1 MSNRIAAILLLA
13 LGFAFASVRADASVI
28 TFEATNTSGNE
39 WRYDYVL
46 SAEDGEDPITE
57 FTIFF
62 GLSEFTGASL
72 RGIAAPI
79 GWDGLI
85 GVVDPLLPADGYVDF
100 LALSSGAAGVA
111 GSPLAGFSVLFDWF
125 GTGAPGS
132 QMFDILDAETFTL
145 IRSGVT
151 TPADRPVNVPEPGTL
166 WLLAIGLLCMLAPRG
181 MRQISA
187 RAR

>member
-1 MSNRIAAILLLA
+1 MSIRLAASLLLGLCVVFGPSQA
-13 LGFAFASVRADASVI
+13 HASII
-28 TFEATNTSGNE
+28 TFEATNIAGSE

-46 SAEDGEDPITE
+46 SAEEGEDPITE

-62 GLSEFTGASL
+62 GVGAFTDAEL
-72 RGIAAPI
+72 RALVAPI

-100 LALSSGAAGVA
+100 LALSGSAAGVP
-111 GSPLAGFSVLFDWF
+111 GSSIGGFSVVFDWF

-132 QMFDILDAETFTL
+132 QLFDILDAETFTL

-166 WLLAIGLLCMLAPRG
+166 WLMAIGLLCMLAPRG
-181 MRQISA
+181 MRLIPA
-187 RAR
+187 RTR